1 MSACEY
7 QIFCNKTAMDTLKK
21 IAGSMDPDSLIN
33 DIIQRASFT
42 RSGSEYLDKN
52 TAESAAAA
60 LAVVYTRFFGYD
72 KAIMYSGEKLE
83 QLCQA
88 AGRINKN
95 NLEKL
100 AVTGQYVLERILDRN
115 SALNEKWQ
123 NDPVNYPL
131 WSGCLL
137 KMINGFDRALCLKN
151 CDLRREPAV
160 MRRIYSSSEIKSVD
174 DWGIHFRDGS
184 EISFPDCT
192 HAPWSMKC
200 VAYRDSKALPPY
212 FDFFTT
218 GGRTRLQ
225 FDKGGIF
232 GKSINRRDF
241 QQICQAIKQAGFS
254 SFNLK

>member
-1 MSACEY
+1 MSACDY

-21 IAGSMDPDSLIN
+21 IAGSSDPDALIN
-33 DIIQRASFT
+33 EIVHRASFNE
-42 RSGSEYLDKN
+42 SGSENLDSE

-72 KAIMYSGEKLE
+72 RAIMYSGGKLE
-83 QLCQA
+83 QLCRA
-88 AGRINKN
+88 SERISKK

-137 KMINGFDRALCLKN
+137 KMINGFDRVLCLKN

-160 MRRIYSSSEIKSVD
+160 MLRIYSSSEIKSVD

-200 VAYRDSKALPPY
+200 VAYRDGKAFPPY

-218 GGRTRLQ
+218 GGRTRLR

-232 GKSINRRDF
+232 GRSQNRREF
-241 QQICQAIKQAGFS
+241 EQMHQAIKHAGFS
-254 SFNLK
+254 SLKL